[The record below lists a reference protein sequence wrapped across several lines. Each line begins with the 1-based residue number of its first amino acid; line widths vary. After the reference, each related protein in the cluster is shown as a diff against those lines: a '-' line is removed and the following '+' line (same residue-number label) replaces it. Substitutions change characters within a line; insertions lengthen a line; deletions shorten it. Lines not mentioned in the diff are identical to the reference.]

1 MWSLARREQ
10 FSFPIKSMTSQETW
24 NRLRALKLCA
34 IYRQSCVEFL
44 TTLGTAALMAS
55 NFSHTGQI
63 KSLHHHN
70 LASWPKKIFWYC
82 PNFVCHFLF
91 HFLRIEIL
99 ELTAKK
105 HVWTYWHLNVW
116 NKHFY
121 EHACAT
127 VIQPKAGVLNLLLC
141 HGPLWES
148 GETCWPLLTKM
159 YLNT

>member
-1 MWSLARREQ
+1 MCYLLPVMYGVFDNSGNHSLNGLQ
-10 FSFPIKSMTSQETW
+10 
-24 NRLRALKLCA
+24 L
-34 IYRQSCVEFL
+34 QSHW
-44 TTLGTAALMAS
+44 TP
-55 NFSHTGQI
+55 
-63 KSLHHHN
+63 
-70 LASWPKKIFWYC
+70 PKFGLSAQNTFWYC

-116 NKHFY
+116 NERFY